1 MSLHIQESLL
11 PTSRLV
17 RVLISYSRF
26 CKCTTSQG
34 QGRICMFCSS
44 VYLQQWAQA
53 LAQDQSTFITVASL
67 NSLANHASSLRSGTV
82 PQGVACYREK
92 NMGLVHVSS
101 KSSYTTV
108 SGCVISQVST
118 SPTVSGNND
127 TVKTKRDIENN
138 VLANLAANV
147 LSIFLPRRIF
157 VTQWVNDKSNEAAQ
171 QRSPFP
177 HSSSQAMPSFPSS
190 WPAWLSACGNVQKML
205 QWATGKAFARGRG
218 KKDRLNTHVLS
229 IY

>member
-17 RVLISYSRF
+17 QVLISYSRF

-34 QGRICMFCSS
+34 QGRICIFCSS

-53 LAQDQSTFITVASL
+53 LAQDQSTFIIFASL

-92 NMGLVHVSS
+92 NMGLVHANS

-108 SGCVISQVST
+108 SGCMISLVST

-138 VLANLAANV
+138 VLANLAA
-147 LSIFLPRRIF
+147 SQPGSKCSFDLPSQMHLCDP
-157 VTQWVNDKSNEAAQ
+157 VGQWQE
-171 QRSPFP
+171 
-177 HSSSQAMPSFPSS
+177 
-190 WPAWLSACGNVQKML
+190 
-205 QWATGKAFARGRG
+205 QWGCTAEVP
-218 KKDRLNTHVLS
+218 LP
-229 IY
+229 I

>member
-1 MSLHIQESLL
+1 
-11 PTSRLV
+11 
-17 RVLISYSRF
+17 
-26 CKCTTSQG
+26 
-34 QGRICMFCSS
+34 MFCSS

-82 PQGVACYREK
+82 PQGVACYREE

-108 SGCVISQVST
+108 SRCVISQVST

-138 VLANLAANV
+138 VLANLAASQPGSKCSFD
-147 LSIFLPRRIF
+147 L
-157 VTQWVNDKSNEAAQ
+157 
-171 QRSPFP
+171 
-177 HSSSQAMPSFPSS
+177 SSQTHLCDPV
-190 WPAWLSACGNVQKML
+190 G
-205 QWATGKAFARGRG
+205 QWQEQWGCTAEVPLPT
-218 KKDRLNTHVLS
+218 
-229 IY
+229 

>member
-17 RVLISYSRF
+17 QVLISYSRF
-26 CKCTTSQG
+26 CKRTTSQG
-34 QGRICMFCSS
+34 QGRICMLCSS

-127 TVKTKRDIENN
+127 TVKTKRDIKNN

-157 VTQWVNDKSNEAAQ
+157 VTQWVNDKSNEADSRGPPSHIVRPRPCIPSLPAGLRGCQHVEMYKKCCSEQ
-171 QRSPFP
+171 QVK
-177 HSSSQAMPSFPSS
+177 HLLGAE
-190 WPAWLSACGNVQKML
+190 
-205 QWATGKAFARGRG
+205 G
-218 KKDRLNTHVLS
+218 KKTD
-229 IY
+229 

>member
-1 MSLHIQESLL
+1 
-11 PTSRLV
+11 
-17 RVLISYSRF
+17 
-26 CKCTTSQG
+26 
-34 QGRICMFCSS
+34 MFCSS

-67 NSLANHASSLRSGTV
+67 NSLANRASSLRSGAA
-82 PQGVACYREK
+82 PQGVACYSEK

-108 SGCVISQVST
+108 SGCMISQVST

-147 LSIFLPRRIF
+147 LSIFLPRCIF
-157 VTQWVNDKSNEAAQ
+157 VTQWVNDRSNEAAQ

-177 HSSSQAMPSFPSS
+177 HSSSQAMPSFSSS
-190 WPAWLSACGNVQKML
+190 WPTWLSACGNVQK
-205 QWATGKAFARGRG
+205 TFAAVSNR
-218 KKDRLNTHVLS
+218 
-229 IY
+229 